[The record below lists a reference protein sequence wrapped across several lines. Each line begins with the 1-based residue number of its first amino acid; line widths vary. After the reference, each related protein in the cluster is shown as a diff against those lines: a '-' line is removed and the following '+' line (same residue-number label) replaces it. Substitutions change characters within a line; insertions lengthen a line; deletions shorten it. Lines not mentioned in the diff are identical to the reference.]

1 MWFAGLPAPPLRALA
16 EGGVVGGQLAHSP
29 VVGWRASRV
38 AVGREP
44 PAVVFVPATMPRN
57 VAAWWHCWQLA
68 TAVATVVWP
77 ATLRVGELMFAVPSL
92 KPPTLTLAVE
102 WQPEPLQ
109 SSVPIGMWL
118 FASPAIV
125 IVLLGGGP
133 AKGPVPAPW
142 QARQLLTPWCTPV
155 TE

>member
-1 MWFAGLPAPPLRALA
+1 MVGMWFAGLRRTAMRSLA
-16 EGGVVGGQLAHSP
+16 KVGVVVWQLPHSP
-29 VVGWRASRV
+29 VVGWLASSV
-38 AVGREP
+38 VVGRES
-44 PAVVFVPATMPRN
+44 PAVVFVPASMPRY

-77 ATLRVGELMFAVPSL
+77 ATLSVGVLMLAVPSL

-109 SSVPIGMWL
+109 SRLPIGMWL

-133 AKGPVPAPW
+133 ANGPVPAP
-142 QARQLLTPWCTPV
+142 
-155 TE
+155 

>member
-1 MWFAGLPAPPLRALA
+1 MWFAGLPAPPLRSLA
-16 EGGVVGGQLAHSP
+16 KVGVVGRWLPHSP
-29 VVGWRASRV
+29 VVGWPASSV
-38 AVGREP
+38 AVGRES

-77 ATLRVGELMFAVPSL
+77 ATLSVGELMFAVPSL

-109 SSVPIGMWL
+109 SRLPIGMGL
-118 FASPAIV
+118 LASPAVV

-142 QARQLLTPWCTPV
+142 QARQPVTPWWTPV